1 MCLGAAQAVR
11 RGQSFAIPKFCARS
25 AGALTGLTMAADAR
39 AVPWGEQQLAGAFSS
54 ATGTLSVLQSRGDE
68 CLMRGAAAQAQD
80 VFMNSMSDESKAAA
94 LAGGLVRNEVGANAF
109 FYLIGDGTLSSVPT
123 QGGQRD
129 PAVQIQPESAR
140 QALSFT
146 RLQTYHSYLPGAG
159 AAGLTISGYAIER
172 IVFIQDALHRVT
184 GVLVTQ
190 RDLFPEGPRQLAV
203 EVYADA
209 IGLQWQ
215 RLNTRLQ
222 RVDPRAAALLAAQHG
237 AHNVSVV
244 GAPRVSEVV
253 HLLSA
258 VAGGQAIITQGG
270 ATAMQAG
277 RLADFAAG
285 LLGVGSSFALP
296 TAVGIWAEGGAAAT
310 QAGLDVVPNLVHL
323 LEAGMVELYST
334 LGSHLWKGVLHDA
347 IANEINGV
355 APHLRPT
362 AARMAGTAFRRTVEK
377 LVAPSPAPAPAPTSQ
392 QVPLGMPAPAGQAPL
407 GMPIGAS
414 APAPTI
420 PGLSPDSQ
428 REHAALSQRMAVLQQ
443 RALGVQPSLT

>member
-1 MCLGAAQAVR
+1 
-11 RGQSFAIPKFCARS
+11 
-25 AGALTGLTMAADAR
+25 MAADAR

-146 RLQTYHSYLPGAG
+146 RLQTYHYYLPGAG

-253 HLLSA
+253 HLL
-258 VAGGQAIITQGG
+258 
-270 ATAMQAG
+270 
-277 RLADFAAG
+277 
-285 LLGVGSSFALP
+285 
-296 TAVGIWAEGGAAAT
+296 
-310 QAGLDVVPNLVHL
+310 
-323 LEAGMVELYST
+323 
-334 LGSHLWKGVLHDA
+334 
-347 IANEINGV
+347 
-355 APHLRPT
+355 
-362 AARMAGTAFRRTVEK
+362 
-377 LVAPSPAPAPAPTSQ
+377 
-392 QVPLGMPAPAGQAPL
+392 
-407 GMPIGAS
+407 
-414 APAPTI
+414 
-420 PGLSPDSQ
+420 
-428 REHAALSQRMAVLQQ
+428 
-443 RALGVQPSLT
+443 